1 MIVSIFN
8 ILKYHYLVGFLYLT
22 SCFVFLND
30 FISAFFGVFLALTAI
45 TLQAFRIMVS
55 QNFILNAKHALRIQ
69 IYSLL
74 IKYFIVIGGFV
85 LIFKF
90 VNIPNF
96 QITIIGFGLVLLTF
110 LISLLLGSKN

>member
-45 TLQAFRIMVS
+45 TLQAIRIMAS
-55 QNFILNAKHALRIQ
+55 QKLILNAKHALRIQ
-69 IYSLL
+69 IYSLF
-74 IKYFIVIGGFV
+74 IKYATVIGGFI

-90 VNIPNF
+90 INIPNF

-110 LISLLLGSKN
+110 LISLLVGTKN

>member
-1 MIVSIFN
+1 LIVGIFN

-22 SCFVFLND
+22 SCYVFFND

-55 QNFILNAKHALRIQ
+55 QNSILNAKQALRIQ
-69 IYSLL
+69 IYSLF
-74 IKYFIVIGGFV
+74 IKYVTVIGGFIIIV
-85 LIFKF
+85 KF

-96 QITIIGFGLVLLTF
+96 HFTIIGFGLVMLTF
-110 LISLLLGSKN
+110 LISLLLGTKN

>member
-1 MIVSIFN
+1 MIVKIYN

-22 SCFVFLND
+22 LCFVFLND

-45 TLQAFRIMVS
+45 TLQATRIMAS
-55 QNFILNAKHALRIQ
+55 QKLILNAKHALRIQ
-69 IYSLL
+69 IYSLF
-74 IKYFIVIGGFV
+74 IKYATVIGGFI

-90 VNIPNF
+90 INIPSF

-110 LISLLLGSKN
+110 LISLLVGTKN